1 MSRNEQTRRAILQVA
16 WELFADAG
24 SPAVRMQ
31 DVAYA
36 AGVTRQ
42 TVYFHFDNRANL
54 LVAVARYIDE
64 SVERL
69 PERAAPV
76 WDSESGRQAVGR
88 FVELV
93 ADYYPTILDIMNEV
107 YSARVTDS
115 DVDAAW
121 RDRLESRKDACRGL
135 VEWLDRDGDLTDELA
150 AEVATDL
157 LTTLTSFGT
166 WEDLTAYHGWDRAG
180 YVYHLTR
187 VIDRTLTDTPGRD
200 HRPTPRSRG

>member
-1 MSRNEQTRRAILQVA
+1 MSRSERTRAAILEAA
-16 WELFADAG
+16 WQLFDAAG
-24 SPAVRMQ
+24 SRAVRMQ
-31 DVAYA
+31 DVADA

-54 LVAVARYIDE
+54 LVEVARYIDE

-69 PERAAPV
+69 PDRATPV
-76 WDSESGRQAVGR
+76 WDSTSGRQAVGR

-93 ADYYPTILDIMNEV
+93 ADYYPAILEVLNEV
-107 YSARVTDS
+107 HGARTSDP

-121 RDRLESRKDACRGL
+121 RDRLESRKGACREL

-150 AEVATDL
+150 ADVATDL

-180 YVYHLTR
+180 YVRHLTR
-187 VIDRTLTDTPGRD
+187 VIERTLV
-200 HRPTPRSRG
+200 RPTG

>member
-1 MSRNEQTRRAILQVA
+1 MSKSERTRTAILAAA
-16 WELFADAG
+16 WQLFDDAG

-31 DVAYA
+31 DVADA

-54 LVAVARYIDE
+54 LVEVARYIDE
-64 SVERL
+64 TVEGL
-69 PERAAPV
+69 PDRAAPV
-76 WDSESGRQAVGR
+76 WDSNSGRQAVGR

-107 YSARVTDS
+107 HSARTSDP

-135 VEWLDRDGDLTDELA
+135 VEWLDRDGDLADGLA
-150 AEVATDL
+150 ADVATDL

-166 WEDLTAYHGWDRAG
+166 WEDLTAYHGWDRAD
-180 YVYHLTR
+180 YVHHLTR
-187 VIDRTLTDTPGRD
+187 VIERVLLC
-200 HRPTPRSRG
+200 PTG

>member
-1 MSRNEQTRRAILQVA
+1 MSKSERTRAAILDAA
-16 WELFADAG
+16 WRLFDEAG

-31 DVAYA
+31 DVADE

-54 LVAVARYIDE
+54 LVEVARYIDE

-69 PERAAPV
+69 PDRAAPV
-76 WDSESGRQAVGR
+76 WASDSGLQAVGR

-93 ADYYPTILDIMNEV
+93 AEYYPTILDIMTEV
-107 YSARVTDS
+107 HSARISDP

-121 RDRLESRKDACRGL
+121 RDRLASRKAACRGL
-135 VEWLDRDGDLTDELA
+135 VEWLDRDGDLTNQLSAD
-150 AEVATDL
+150 VATDL

-166 WEDLTAYHGWDRAG
+166 WEDLTAYHGWNRID
-180 YVYHLTR
+180 YVEHLTR
-187 VIDRTLTDTPGRD
+187 VIERTLT
-200 HRPTPRSRG
+200 